1 MRPTDYSYCGSL
13 LSFLTLLCRPRQAMF
28 VNKPVNCLAINKH
41 NVCMKCF
48 FTLFIGMPFSA
59 ARFEAKLPNLIV
71 RIVLVHSII
80 ELENLQTWSWVKDLR
95 SNSDPYEINFFHHC
109 HVFLIISDL
118 NFVLPVSKS
127 SLISNTNSYFL

>member
-13 LSFLTLLCRPRQAMF
+13 LSFLTLLRRPQLAMF

-41 NVCMKCF
+41 NVCMKC
-48 FTLFIGMPFSA
+48 LFIWFVQLICPFQ
-59 ARFEAKLPNLIV
+59 RLAKAPNLIV

-80 ELENLQTWSWVKDLR
+80 ELENLQTRSWVKDLR